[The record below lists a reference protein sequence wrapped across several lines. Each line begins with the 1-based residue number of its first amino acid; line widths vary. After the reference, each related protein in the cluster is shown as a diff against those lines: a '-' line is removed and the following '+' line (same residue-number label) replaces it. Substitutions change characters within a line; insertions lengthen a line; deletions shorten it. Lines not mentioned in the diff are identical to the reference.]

1 MPLPIVG
8 FTGAISGTTLTI
20 DTVYY
25 NKLKVGS
32 YIWSLSASVAP
43 GTYITSGSGTSWTVS
58 ISQNISSTVFFE
70 SISMSQINTEY
81 GYGYDLNSYKGQT
94 WFTTN
99 LNGTVNG
106 VYFNNYS
113 SPYNAAWD
121 KFIQTGT
128 FATTNLKMTD
138 FHNTRKNNYDGFTIS
153 YPSTVYNGTTT
164 TGWGIINGNSNE
176 TMKIW
181 GQYATGYSNSTGG
194 SATTNFPATSPYSFQ
209 LNSSGAITFGS
220 VDWNPDPPSGT
231 AIINVYIQRQD
242 GTTFALPVSVTAG
255 F

>member
-1 MPLPIVG
+1 MPLPIIN
-8 FTGAISGTTLTI
+8 FTGSISGTTLTI
-20 DTVYY
+20 DTLYY

-32 YIWSLSASVAP
+32 YIWSTVASVAP
-43 GTYITSGSGTSWTVS
+43 GTYITAGSGTSWTVS
-58 ISQNISSTVFFE
+58 ISQNVSYNLLLS

-81 GYGYDLNSYKGQT
+81 GYGNDLNSYRGQT
-94 WFTTN
+94 WYKTN
-99 LNGTVNG
+99 LYGTVNG
-106 VYFNNYS
+106 VAFNNS
-113 SPYNAAWD
+113 VSPYNAAWD

-128 FATTNLKMTD
+128 FPSSFSMSY
-138 FHNTRKNNYDGFTIS
+138 FYNTRKNNYDGFTIS
-153 YPSTVYNGTTT
+153 YPSTVQNGTTT
-164 TGWGIINGNSNE
+164 TGWSIINGNSNE
-176 TMKIW
+176 TMKTW

-231 AIINVYIQRQD
+231 AIIDVYIQRQD

-255 F
+255 S